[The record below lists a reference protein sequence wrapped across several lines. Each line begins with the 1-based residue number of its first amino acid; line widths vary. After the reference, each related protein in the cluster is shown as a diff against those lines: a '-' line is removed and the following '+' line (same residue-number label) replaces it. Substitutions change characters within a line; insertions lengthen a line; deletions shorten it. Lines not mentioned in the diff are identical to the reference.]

1 MSTTGLE
8 VFDTTVQKTNS
19 WLKDIMHEMD
29 WQERRKA
36 YQALRSTLHAL
47 RDRLTVDEVAQL
59 AAQLPMLVRGFYYE
73 GWDPTG
79 KPLKVRDLEGFL
91 ATIALEFRG
100 DDEVDPDQVARAV
113 FTVLARRITQ
123 GELEDIEGLLP
134 KEVRR
139 LWPRAETMD
148 SQPPSGPR
156 R

>member
-1 MSTTGLE
+1 MSTTGLD

-100 DDEVDPDQVARAV
+100 DDEVDPDEVARAV

-139 LWPRAETMD
+139 LWPRAETMV

-156 R
+156 S